1 MKKIGQWLKNLF
13 LPPENAT
20 TARRLMPYAII
31 LVFFI
36 GMLLGVAKGW
46 EVTNTTEFCG
56 TACHTMPPQYITH
69 QLSDH
74 ARVTCEDCH
83 LGRTELSTQIVR
95 KIQYSWQTGSAMV
108 LNNYEYPILARNMR
122 PSIDVCET
130 CHYPQVFTSDKLVEL
145 KEYAQDEEST
155 LKTTY
160 LVLKTGGGSQREG
173 LGYGIHWHIENPVYF
188 LALDEERQEIPYI
201 RVVNQ
206 DGSYN
211 EYVDVESSF
220 NTAQVQEDQLEK
232 MDCIS
237 CHNRAAHA
245 IERPDDA
252 INGML
257 ARGEI
262 PSDIP
267 YIRNQAGTVMRGTY
281 TSMEEAKTGI
291 YNILTNYEKNMPDE
305 YREYKVEIEQVA
317 DKLWAYY
324 QNSVFMDQQ
333 MDWNTHPDNSQHR
346 ESPGC
351 FRCHDGKH
359 LTSDNEA
366 IRLEC
371 NLCHSVPVVSGP
383 EDFVTQIEVS
393 RGVEPNNH
401 KDTNWISL
409 HHEAFDD
416 TCSSCH
422 TVEDPGGSS
431 NTSFCSNSGC
441 HGQSWEFVGFD
452 APRLRQILSAMI
464 TPTPEPTQIVI
475 EPDAQL
481 TYTDIAG
488 LFDQCTDCHAE
499 NGMMGVNLSSYAAI
513 NAGNANGP
521 IVIPGDA
528 ANSPLVRVQQSQ
540 PAHFAQFTNQ
550 DLNLIIAWINNG
562 APE

>member
-13 LPPENAT
+13 LPPENT
-20 TARRLMPYAII
+20 STARRLMPYAII
-31 LVFFI
+31 LVLFI

-83 LGRTELSTQIVR
+83 LGRTELGTQIVR

-108 LNNYEYPILARNMR
+108 LNNYEYPIIARNMR

-130 CHYPQVFTSDKLVEL
+130 CHYPQVFASDKLVDI

-206 DGSYN
+206 DGSFN
-211 EYVDVESSF
+211 EYVDVESNF
-220 NTAQVQEDQLEK
+220 NTTQVQEDQLEK

-281 TSMEEAKTGI
+281 ASMEEAKTGI

-550 DLNLIIAWINNG
+550 DLNLIIAWIDNG
-562 APE
+562 ALE